1 VLFVLVG
8 ILLCPALEKPV
19 LSFLEMLSDHIEQKK
34 EDALAS
40 SMHGHL
46 VAIDDYALPLLVLE
60 IYK

>member
-1 VLFVLVG
+1 
-8 ILLCPALEKPV
+8 
-19 LSFLEMLSDHIEQKK
+19 MLSDHIEQKK

-46 VAIDDYALPLLVLE
+46 VTNDGYAAYALPLLVFE